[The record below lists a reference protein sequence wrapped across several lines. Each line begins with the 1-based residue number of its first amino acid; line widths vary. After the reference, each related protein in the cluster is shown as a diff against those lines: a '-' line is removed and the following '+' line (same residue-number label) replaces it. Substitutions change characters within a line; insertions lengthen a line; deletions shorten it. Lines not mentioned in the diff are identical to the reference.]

1 MTKPSPCHHC
11 TKRFPGCHAQC
22 PDYADFDRENKRR
35 LAAKHRK
42 EDALADILLSPSRQR
57 QDRKKLRKR

>member
-1 MTKPSPCHHC
+1 MTKPSPCYKC
-11 TKRFPGCHAQC
+11 EKRTLTCHDTC
-22 PDYADFDRENKRR
+22 EEYAEFDRENKRR
-35 LAAKHRK
+35 LAAKHRE

>member
-1 MTKPSPCHHC
+1 MMQTSPCHHC
-11 TKRFPGCHAQC
+11 TKRTLTCHDTC
-22 PDYADFDRENKRR
+22 EEYAEFDRENKRR
-35 LAAKHRK
+35 LAAKHRE